1 MVVYL
6 SIICEETLYNNCGF
20 KGDSGGKWDCVPRRF
35 HLHRS
40 KSKKLLEFSCFL
52 LLSFLFF
59 KSNSQTSVN
68 FSLLR
73 TAAKMD

>member
-6 SIICEETLYNNCGF
+6 SIICEETLCTNNCGF

-40 KSKKLLEFSCFL
+40 KSKKIIRIFM
-52 LLSFLFF
+52 FF
-59 KSNSQTSVN
+59 VVVV
-68 FSLLR
+68 FVF
-73 TAAKMD
+73 